1 MLIAALFAIARTCAS
16 RGAMVPASVWCLGVS
31 QFWGV
36 LFSSP
41 TSSWVPGGDGLCL
54 SVISGEP
61 GPGLVVMNACWMN
74 VQTQSDWP
82 IVFKRVTGS
91 LCLVGRVKQWW
102 SVWSW
107 CRDGAL
113 EVDLDID
120 ASFKTYSVLS
130 FLPGRKFPR
139 FWKVPTFGAWIWHH
153 FSLWAKPWFLSPSS
167 PMSSLTTWSQPAKCL
182 WWWCCLRLCGSRA
195 PSTSPWPSR
204 GCQRPLSASEE
215 SRFGDK

>member
-1 MLIAALFAIARTCAS
+1 MLIAALFTIARTRAS

-36 LFSSP
+36 LFSYP
-41 TSSWVPGGDGLCL
+41 TSSWAPGGDGLCL

-61 GPGLVVMNACWMN
+61 HPGLVVMNACWMN

-82 IVFKRVTGS
+82 TVFKRVTGS

-113 EVDLDID
+113 EVDLDIH
-120 ASFKTYSVLS
+120 ASFKTYSVLY
-130 FLPGRKFPR
+130 FPGRKFPR

-153 FSLWAKPWFLSPSS
+153 FSLWAKSWFLSPSS

-182 WWWCCLRLCGSRA
+182 WWWRCSRLCGSQA

-204 GCQRPLSASEE
+204 RCQRPSSASEE